1 MRVGEIKEKYKD
13 EWILIINPVVSAE
26 TKILEGDVA
35 FHSKDRGEVH
45 RKLYDFKGNKALIYT
60 GEIPE
65 DVEVLL

>member
-1 MRVGEIKEKYKD
+1 MRVGEIKEKYKG

-26 TKILEGDVA
+26 TKIVDGDVA

-45 RKLYDFKGNKALIYT
+45 RKLSDFKGNKALIYA

>member
-1 MRVGEIKEKYKD
+1 MRVGEIKEQYKG
-13 EWILIINPVVSAE
+13 EWILVINPVVSPE

-35 FHSKDRGEVH
+35 FHSKDRGEIH
-45 RKLYDFKGNKALIYT
+45 RKLYDFKGNKALIYA